1 MSNIE
6 NFFRI
11 KKLIIV
17 MAIISSFVV
26 LLVSISIFRNNSLNY
41 ADKISNIIL
50 LSTCV
55 IGVLSI
61 LLLIYSNLIVQA
73 GYMKTIEPAL
83 LLCVVN
89 NNNPQCPTTIVYN
102 NVTDNIFDDLTINC
116 LIRCGS
122 EIIDYSHLFSK
133 QMYIGPR
140 DQRIRNFNFINDLKQ
155 NHGINVVNQVVHSG
169 NDIILD
175 ISFSYTF
182 INKLVIR
189 KVQNYKYNI
198 DTVTWDIC

>member
-89 NNNPQCPTTIVYN
+89 ITIPN
-102 NVTDNIFDDLTINC
+102 AQRQSFTI
-116 LIRCGS
+116 
-122 EIIDYSHLFSK
+122 
-133 QMYIGPR
+133 M
-140 DQRIRNFNFINDLKQ
+140 
-155 NHGINVVNQVVHSG
+155 
-169 NDIILD
+169 
-175 ISFSYTF
+175 
-182 INKLVIR
+182 
-189 KVQNYKYNI
+189 
-198 DTVTWDIC
+198 

>member
-1 MSNIE
+1 
-6 NFFRI
+6 
-11 KKLIIV
+11 
-17 MAIISSFVV
+17 
-26 LLVSISIFRNNSLNY
+26 
-41 ADKISNIIL
+41 
-50 LSTCV
+50 
-55 IGVLSI
+55 
-61 LLLIYSNLIVQA
+61 
-73 GYMKTIEPAL
+73 
-83 LLCVVN
+83 
-89 NNNPQCPTTIVYN
+89 
-102 NVTDNIFDDLTINC
+102 LTINC

>member
-1 MSNIE
+1 MSE
-6 NFFRI
+6 LKSFLRI

-17 MAIISSFVV
+17 VAIISSFVV
-26 LLVSISIFRNNSLNY
+26 LLVSISINRNNSLNY

-55 IGVLSI
+55 IGILSI

-73 GYMKTIEPAL
+73 GYIKTIEPTL
-83 LLCVVN
+83 LLCVIN

-133 QMYIGPR
+133 QMYMGPR
-140 DQRIRNFNFINDLKQ
+140 DQRIRNFDFIKDLKQ
-155 NHGINVVNQVVHSG
+155 NHGINVNEIIHSDK
-169 NDIILD
+169 NIILD
-175 ISFSYTF
+175 LSFSYTF

-189 KVQNYKYNI
+189 KVQNYIYNI
-198 DTVTWDIC
+198 NTNNWDIC

>member
-1 MSNIE
+1 
-6 NFFRI
+6 
-11 KKLIIV
+11 

-26 LLVSISIFRNNSLNY
+26 LLVSISIFRYNSLNY

-50 LSTCV
+50 LSNCV